1 MVGNIKLEEF
11 KGTTKFPQK
20 AASAWS
26 FLDGIVGVGLKP
38 LLYLGSQLVNGTNYW
53 FVAERTTVTLEPKR
67 NVVLIGVNES
77 LKGEYS
83 IVKPVQVLA

>member
-1 MVGNIKLEEF
+1 MLGNVKLEEF
-11 KGTTKFPQK
+11 KGLTKFPQK

-26 FLDGIVGVGLKP
+26 YLDGMVGVGLKP
-38 LLYLGSQLVNGTNYW
+38 LLYLGSQLVNGTNY
-53 FVAERTTVTLEPKR
+53 FFIAERTTITAEPKR

-83 IVKPVQVLA
+83 VVKPIQVLA